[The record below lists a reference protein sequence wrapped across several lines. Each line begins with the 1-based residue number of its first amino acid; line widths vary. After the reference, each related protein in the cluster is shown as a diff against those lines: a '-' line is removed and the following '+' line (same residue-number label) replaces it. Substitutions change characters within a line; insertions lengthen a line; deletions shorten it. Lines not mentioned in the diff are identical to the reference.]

1 MKINGLW
8 AHNGLSDK
16 GYAYAEALT
25 ENEKRAKA
33 RRIKSYRGY
42 EEYFP
47 WQFINNEDIVFFVL
61 FIVFFGMAVL
71 GVMVR
76 ESKAAVGFF
85 ALSCLFLFFWLV
97 KGNSIKKCIHL
108 RNEKKL
114 AKTNGKRCVG
124 EIVGYKIKTDM
135 LQFRFKGQDCADFS
149 FTYVLE
155 VRFAEGNRNRII
167 KTPDMRYHP
176 NSVLKSNRCNVY
188 RWNGKYYCADFDLR
202 KKRTDEA
209 TAIPFQGVTYGKKW

>member
-25 ENEKRAKA
+25 ENEKRAKPRVVKA
-33 RRIKSYRGY
+33 YRTY
-42 EEYFP
+42 EECYP
-47 WQFINNEDIVFFVL
+47 WQLGKSDMIIYLIIGIL
-61 FIVFFGMAVL
+61 FIIFAVF
-71 GVMVR
+71 GVMV
-76 ESKAAVGFF
+76 EKIGMSIFF
-85 ALSCLFLFFWLV
+85 VAFAFFVWWIGV
-97 KGNSIKKCIHL
+97 FSGNSITKCIRL
-108 RNEKKL
+108 REEKKL
-114 AKTNGKRCVG
+114 AKANGKRCVG
-124 EIVGYKIKTDM
+124 EIVGYKIKADM

-176 NSVLKSNRCNVY
+176 NSVLKSNRCSLY
-188 RWNGKYYCADFDLR
+188 RWNGKYYFADFDLR
-202 KKRTDEA
+202 KKRVDE
-209 TAIPFQGVTYGKKW
+209 TAEIPFQGVSHGQKW

>member
-16 GYAYAEALT
+16 GYAYTEALV

-33 RRIKSYRGY
+33 RRIESYRGY

-47 WQFINNEDIVFFVL
+47 WQFINNEDIVFFVF

-85 ALSCLFLFFWLV
+85 ALSCLFLFF
-97 KGNSIKKCIHL
+97 
-108 RNEKKL
+108 
-114 AKTNGKRCVG
+114 
-124 EIVGYKIKTDM
+124 
-135 LQFRFKGQDCADFS
+135 
-149 FTYVLE
+149 
-155 VRFAEGNRNRII
+155 
-167 KTPDMRYHP
+167 
-176 NSVLKSNRCNVY
+176 
-188 RWNGKYYCADFDLR
+188 
-202 KKRTDEA
+202 
-209 TAIPFQGVTYGKKW
+209 

>member
-33 RRIKSYRGY
+33 RVVKAYRTY
-42 EEYFP
+42 EECYP
-47 WQFINNEDIVFFVL
+47 WQLGKSDMIIYLIIGIL
-61 FIVFFGMAVL
+61 FIIFAVF
-71 GVMVR
+71 GVMV
-76 ESKAAVGFF
+76 EKIGMSIFLVAF
-85 ALSCLFLFFWLV
+85 AFLVWWIGVFS
-97 KGNSIKKCIHL
+97 GNSITKCIRL
-108 RNEKKL
+108 REEKKL
-114 AKTNGKRCVG
+114 AKVNGKRCVG
-124 EIVGYKIKTDM
+124 EIVGYKIKADM

-155 VRFAEGNRNRII
+155 VRFAEGNRNRVI

-188 RWNGKYYCADFDLR
+188 RWNGKYYFADFDLR
-202 KKRTDEA
+202 KKRVDETA
-209 TAIPFQGVTYGKKW
+209 AIPFQGVSHGQKW